1 MNEPMA
7 SPVPSVI
14 DDVPALDGNRFEL
27 VVDGPASWAA
37 LIALINGATS
47 SLKLYYYIF
56 EADASGHAVREALL
70 DAINRGVAVSLIV
83 DGFGSSN
90 TPASFLAPLSEAGCD
105 CCRFM
110 PRFGRRYLLRNHQK
124 MAIADGR
131 TAIIGGFNIA
141 DDYFRSR
148 ASGGWHDMGLEVSGP
163 AVHWLSRYF
172 DALLIW
178 ARLDRPSLR
187 RLRRLL
193 RRMHHA
199 GGQLQWLLG
208 GPTRRLSAWA
218 RSVKH
223 DLEHARQAD
232 MIEAYFS
239 PGRSMLKRIK
249 RVVKRGGRS
258 RIVTARL
265 SDNGATVG
273 AARFLYGG
281 LLRRDVEVYE
291 YVPAKL
297 HMKLIVIDDIT
308 YIGSA
313 NFDMRSLF
321 LNLELMLRIDD
332 AAFAARMRSFFQSE
346 LADCERITP
355 EIHKANAGVLNRL
368 KWALSYLVVG
378 VADYTVTR
386 RLNFGLD

>member
-1 MNEPMA
+1 MA
-7 SPVPSVI
+7 ARAPSTI
-14 DDVPALDGNRFEL
+14 EHVPALDGNRLEL
-27 VVDGPASWAA
+27 AIDGPAIWAA
-37 LIALINGATS
+37 LIRLIESAEH

-56 EADASGHAVREALL
+56 QPDESGRKVREALL
-70 DAINRGVAVSLIV
+70 AAIDRGVSVSLFV
-83 DGFGSSN
+83 DGFGSSD
-90 TPASFLAPLSEAGCD
+90 TPESFLTPLMEAGCD

-131 TAIIGGFNIA
+131 RAIIGGFNIA
-141 DDYFRSR
+141 DDYFLPIEQ
-148 ASGGWHDMGLEVSGP
+148 GGWHDMGLEIDGH

-178 ARLDRPSLR
+178 ARHERPSLR
-187 RLRRLL
+187 RLRKLL
-193 RRMHHA
+193 RAMHHR
-199 GGQLQWLLG
+199 GGRLHWLLG

-218 RSVKH
+218 RAVKR
-223 DLEHARQAD
+223 DLEHAGSAD

-249 RVVKRGGRS
+249 RIVKRGGRS
-258 RIVTARL
+258 RIVTAQR

-281 LLRRDVEVYE
+281 LLRRDVQVYE
-291 YVPAKL
+291 YLPARL

-332 AAFAARMRSFFQSE
+332 ADFAARMRAFFETE

-355 EIHKANAGVLNRL
+355 ELHRARAGFLNRL

>member
-1 MNEPMA
+1 MA
-7 SPVPSVI
+7 QAAPSVI

-37 LIALINGATS
+37 LIALIEGAKT

-56 EADASGHAVREALL
+56 EADASGQAVREALL
-70 DAINRGVAVSLIV
+70 DAINRGVSVSLIV
-83 DGFGSSN
+83 DGFGSSD
-90 TPASFLAPLSEAGCD
+90 TTASFFAPLVEAGCD
-105 CCRFM
+105 TCRFL

-131 TAIIGGFNIA
+131 AAIIGGFNIA
-141 DDYFRSR
+141 DDYFRPP
-148 ASGGWHDMGLEVSGP
+148 AAGGWHDLGLEISGP
-163 AVHWLSRYF
+163 AVHWLARYF
-172 DALLIW
+172 DALMIW
-178 ARLDRPSLR
+178 ARHDRPSLR
-187 RLRRLL
+187 RLRKLL
-193 RRMHHA
+193 RIMRHRSD
-199 GGQLQWLLG
+199 GSLQWLLG

-223 DLEHARQAD
+223 DLEHARSVD

-249 RVVKRGGRS
+249 RVVRRGGRS
-258 RIVTARL
+258 RVVTARI

-291 YVPAKL
+291 YLLAKL
-297 HMKLIVIDDIT
+297 HMKLIVIDDVT

-332 AAFAARMRSFFQSE
+332 ADFAARMRAFFEAE

-355 EIHKANAGVLNRL
+355 EIHKASAGFLNRV